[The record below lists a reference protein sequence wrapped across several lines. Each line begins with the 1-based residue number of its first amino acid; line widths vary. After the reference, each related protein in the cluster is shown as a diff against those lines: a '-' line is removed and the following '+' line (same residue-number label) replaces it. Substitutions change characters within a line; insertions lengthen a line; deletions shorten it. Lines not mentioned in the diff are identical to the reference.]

1 MKKSVARSRWQER
14 LRQAASD
21 GKEVVLSPL
30 GALELAQHLD
40 RVGTVNVY
48 LEAAIRQA
56 GGYIHLDT
64 QTLVRSTGEGW
75 QYGADHGAGQGGR
88 LTLS

>member
-1 MKKSVARSRWQER
+1 MKKSVARSRWQEK

-30 GALELAQHLD
+30 QALELAQHLD

-48 LEAAIRQA
+48 LEAAIRQV
-56 GGYIHLDT
+56 GGYLHLDT
-64 QTLVRSTGEGW
+64 TNLIRSSGGKW
-75 QYGADHGAGQGGR
+75 RYGPDHAVGQGGR

>member
-1 MKKSVARSRWQER
+1 MRKSVARSRWQEK
-14 LRQAASD
+14 LRTAAND
-21 GKEVVLSPL
+21 GKETVLSPL
-30 GALELAQHLD
+30 EALELAQHLD
-40 RVGTVNVY
+40 RVGVVNAY

-64 QTLVRSTGEGW
+64 TNLLRSSGGQW
-75 QYGADHGAGQGGR
+75 RYGPDHGVGQGGR